1 MFHTVL
7 HHRSKMVEWIKMVG
21 VEFDAADLVD
31 VDDVERVLWKYGF
44 YDSFPE
50 EDLEVLRKE
59 LLPLGLSREVSEI
72 ARLVETQLTLP
83 WPPEMEREYVVEGDL
98 E

>member
-1 MFHTVL
+1 M
-7 HHRSKMVEWIKMVG
+7 KQINQIVEYIKSVG
-21 VEFDAADLVD
+21 IEFDAAD
-31 VDDVERVLWKYGF
+31 VEEDIEDVLWKYGF
-44 YDSFPE
+44 CDGFPE

-72 ARLVETQLTLP
+72 ARIVNKQVAMPWLP
-83 WPPEMEREYVVEGDL
+83 EKVRELVVEGDL